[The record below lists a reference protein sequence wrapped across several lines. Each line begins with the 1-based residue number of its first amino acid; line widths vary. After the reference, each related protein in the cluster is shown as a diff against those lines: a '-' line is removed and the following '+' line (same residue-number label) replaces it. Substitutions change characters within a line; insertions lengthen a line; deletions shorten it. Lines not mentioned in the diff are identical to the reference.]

1 MIAPQGRAVV
11 IDASVPLTALLPGNR
26 SDTARRVL
34 LGIADAGADVPG
46 NWHLEVGNGLLAAER
61 RGLLAT
67 AARAAAMRALGA
79 LPVRVDTETS
89 AHAWG
94 ETARLA
100 RDYGLGLADAA
111 YLELALRLEAV
122 LVTFDATLLRAARAA
137 GARDGVP
144 VMAGNIR

>member
-1 MIAPQGRAVV
+1 MAGVV

-26 SDTARRVL
+26 SNTAQRVL
-34 LGIADAGADVPG
+34 LGIVEEGADVPA

-67 AARAAAMRALGA
+67 AARAAAMQALAA
-79 LPVRVDTETS
+79 LPVRVDAETS
-89 AHAWG
+89 AHAWN
-94 ETARLA
+94 ETTRLA

-111 YLELALRLEAV
+111 YLELALRREAV

-137 GARDGVP
+137 GARDGAP
-144 VMAGNIR
+144 VAMENIR